1 MLLKQSRCLMAG
13 IAIALVPVAIPVA
26 THAEPY
32 FEGKTIT
39 LILGSQPGG
48 RRDAVTRTTA
58 KFLSKHLP
66 GNPNVLVQNIP
77 GGKEIP
83 SQLKIFNGRKDGS
96 ILGVVNASVLDVPY
110 LGTPGANFDPNKYA
124 YIGSAG
130 TGVFRQT
137 LLTATRA
144 KFFTLEDLKSREV
157 ALGAHRV
164 GHRVYMVCRLIGEVL
179 GLKIRWVLGYSSPSR
194 YLAVDRGEIDGGCND
209 ASSAYR
215 QRPDWFDK
223 KLVVANVALTAPEDM
238 PPFNHPVFAHTP
250 SLMQFAKTD
259 LHRNI
264 IRKLNTQGT
273 VGYAFA
279 FPPGTPENIRKIGE
293 KALRNMGKDPK
304 FIKAWEIGVGI
315 KPFPGIHTAAQVR
328 KAVEFY
334 TDWTPDILNAY
345 KRLGY
350 EPPK

>member
-1 MLLKQSRCLMAG
+1 MGRTVILGLLSLAVVLTWSPAPAKD
-13 IAIALVPVAIPVA
+13 
-26 THAEPY
+26 Y

-39 LILGSQPGG
+39 FILGSQPGG
-48 RRDAVTRTTA
+48 RRDRVTRTAA
-58 KFLSKHLP
+58 KFLSKHIP
-66 GNPNVLVQNIP
+66 GNPNVIVQNIP

-96 ILGVVNASVLDVPY
+96 ILGVVNVNAIEVPY
-110 LGTPGANFDPNKYA
+110 FGTPGANYDPNKYV

-130 TGVFRQT
+130 TGKYGQILYTHV
-137 LLTATRA
+137 RA

-157 ALGAHRV
+157 ALGANRV
-164 GHRVYMVCRLIGEVL
+164 GHRGYLVCRLIGEVL
-179 GLKIRWVLGYSSPSR
+179 GLKIRWVLGYSTPSL
-194 YLAVDRGEIDGGCND
+194 YLAVDRGEIDGACSTA
-209 ASSAYR
+209 ASIYS
-215 QRPDWFDK
+215 QRRDWFDK
-223 KLVVANVALTAPEDM
+223 KLVVANVALTLPELL
-238 PPFNHPVFAHTP
+238 PPIDHPILANTP

-264 IRKLNTQGT
+264 IKRLNTEGT
-273 VGYAFA
+273 IGYSFA

-304 FIKAWEIGVGI
+304 FVKAWEKNVGI
-315 KPFPGIHTAAQVR
+315 NPFPGINTAAQVR
-328 KAVEFY
+328 EAVKFY
-334 TDWTPDILNAY
+334 TDWKPDILKAY

>member
-1 MLLKQSRCLMAG
+1 MSKKVILALLSLAVVFTSSPTPAKD
-13 IAIALVPVAIPVA
+13 
-26 THAEPY
+26 Y

-48 RRDAVTRTTA
+48 RRDRVTRTAA

-66 GNPNVLVQNIP
+66 GNPNVIVQNIP

-83 SQLKIFNGRKDGS
+83 SQLKIMNGRKDGS
-96 ILGVVNASVLDVPY
+96 ILGVVNVNAIEVPY
-110 LGTPGANFDPNKYA
+110 FGTPGANYDPKKYA

-130 TGVFRQT
+130 TGKYDQILFTQV
-137 LLTATRA
+137 RA

-157 ALGAHRV
+157 ALGSNRV
-164 GHRVYMVCRLIGEVL
+164 GHRTYLVCRLIGEVL
-179 GLKIRWVLGYSSPSR
+179 GLKIRWVLGYSTPSR
-194 YLAVDRGEIDGGCND
+194 YLAVDSGEIDGGCSN
-209 ASSAYR
+209 ASSIYS

-223 KLVVANVALTAPEDM
+223 KLVVANVAITLPELL
-238 PPFNHPVFAHTP
+238 PPIDHPILANTP

-264 IRKLNTQGT
+264 IEKLNKQGT
-273 VGYAFA
+273 IGYSFA

-304 FIKAWEIGVGI
+304 FVKAWEREVGI
-315 KPFPGIHTAAQVR
+315 NPFPGIHTAAQVR
-328 KAVEFY
+328 EAVEFY
-334 TDWTPDILNAY
+334 TDWKPEVLEAY
-345 KRLGY
+345 QRLGY
-350 EPPK
+350 QPPK